1 MTKKKVT
8 APLTYNPG
16 KGRPKEHLAYLNYQ
30 EMQAL
35 QRLNGEGPYKGPKGI
50 PSFVLGGATTSGTAA
65 NRAMSSAAQSNR
77 ASASKPSGSSSVSR
91 ISGGTAGSNAA
102 RASSS
107 GRPSGSG
114 FSGIGSGGGGGRDS
128 GQAANRPS
136 SSPSRPS
143 DSGGGGGRDS
153 GQAANR
159 PTSSSVSRISG
170 GVAGSNRDSN
180 VIRQAQLSN
189 TRSAE
194 KTPALRSDTQR
205 TVNVGPMGT
214 PVNVRPGGAP
224 IRPSAPR
231 PPVSTPMS
239 TQGPSFG
246 SPLDARIANR
256 FAINDFKLQSGAL
269 GPEGVPSVSQIAS
282 ENARR
287 LNAARMAQQY
297 SQYRSPPGVP
307 PAAPQGVFGPR
318 AGAGTG
324 YLRTVEAP
332 GMITTGMPSA
342 LSEMPRPRVNAEATL
357 RAYEEEKRIS
367 NAKQITDRIPASKL
381 YSGDRVPAEPR
392 LSAGRSAVV
401 PSYPVG
407 PSTRP
412 FVVTDPRVSL
422 SPGTYAGA
430 PMDKPRLTVGRSAVV
445 PTYPTTAPRP
455 DPSLLR
461 AYQGGFGPE
470 LMGAAG
476 SEIERNL
483 LARDPSRLAAYKG
496 GFGPELMGAAGSELE
511 RDLLTEYERNLQKA
525 GVPSLGRTR
534 GIPTPEE
541 RILEIE
547 DVPLPFSDA
556 GVRKSV
562 PGFVAMG
569 GIETADGRKLFTDPF
584 ADRVIGSATGPM
596 GSVVTTVPGGT
607 VAFKSAGEIA
617 PPPAISRGIEDLN
630 DGVPVEAIQF
640 SQVDPETGRPRASSP
655 EAVNDLR
662 RRGAGTYTA
671 SYDIPAEEAVRRVGT
686 PGTTLPKDPFNVDW
700 GGFRSDIQGQI
711 MEGYKRLS
719 GKELSGEG
727 ENTSAGAPGDETPAY
742 DTADADRGAAIY
754 PRPVDEETQKI
765 MKQQAL
771 INKIGTRVIKSRNP
785 FAQAGDALLKLFT
798 GKNMAQ
804 QTESLKRQYLQSSPE
819 QQADLERRYPNLT
832 RFAADVGL
840 TPQLDMS
847 NYTQWADRAGLRAP
861 PTREGGPSAA
871 ASSGIGSL
879 GGGEGGG
886 QTTPPGTPP
895 STPTTPSTPSGRRP
909 DIYYMWDLGVN
920 IPSPGDPNYTLY
932 QKYLVET
939 LAAQQAAGY
948 V

>member
-430 PMDKPRLTVGRSAVV
+430 PMDKPRLTVGRSAINPMNSPV
-445 PTYPTTAPRP
+445 
-455 DPSLLR
+455 LLR
-461 AYQGGFGPE
+461 SYE
-470 LMGAAG
+470 
-476 SEIERNL
+476 
-483 LARDPSRLAAYKG
+483 G

-525 GVPSLGRTR
+525 GVPSLGKTR
-534 GIPTPEE
+534 GLGTSEK
-541 RILEIE
+541 ILEVE
-547 DVPLPFSDA
+547 DYFTVPPRDPADVSEEM
-556 GVRKSV
+556 V
-562 PGFVAMG
+562 PGFGIDVNNIPRVQVTFDPATNRPRPSSGYSGYGTFNVPDIVSPVIEGAPTG
-569 GIETADGRKLFTDPF
+569 GKIFRDKVPGYDISGEPYN
-584 ADRVIGSATGPM
+584 P
-596 GSVVTTVPGGT
+596 SVVVGANGNT
-607 VAFKSAGEIA
+607 VAYKMTDAIA
-617 PPPAISRGIEDLN
+617 SPPDPRSGVRALDAI
-630 DGVPVEAIQF
+630 
-640 SQVDPETGRPRASSP
+640 
-655 EAVNDLR
+655 NDLR
-662 RRGAGTYTA
+662 RTGAGTYTD
-671 SYDIPAEEAVRRVGT
+671 SYDVPEERPGGWNPAKIA
-686 PGTTLPKDPFNVDW
+686 
-700 GGFRSDIQGQI
+700 
-711 MEGYKRLS
+711 GYEVYNPADYEDSLAIKVPRWKQS
-719 GKELSGEG
+719 PAYSFIGDS
-727 ENTSAGAPGDETPAY
+727 TSTGMPGDETPADDY
-742 DTADADRGAAIY
+742 TDDGISPSQEPAAPSQDIAIT
-754 PRPVDEETQKI
+754 EEAEAEQEKNRKKAEAARRVAQGSLNLVAPGLGTLAGQGFKFLNASTQKLVDAY
-765 MKQQAL
+765 Q
-771 INKIGTRVIKSRNP
+771 S
-785 FAQAGDALLKLFT
+785 AG
-798 GKNMAQ
+798 M
-804 QTESLKRQYLQSSPE
+804 TERKAME
-819 QQADLERRYPNLT
+819 EKYPNLI
-832 RFAADVGL
+832 AHGKSMGL
-840 TPQLDMS
+840 QTYYGMDKY
-847 NYTQWADRAGLRAP
+847 NQWADRAGLRGP
-861 PTREGGPSAA
+861 PTREGGPSGG

-886 QTTPPGTPP
+886 QTTPPETPP
-895 STPTTPSTPSGRRP
+895 STPSTPSGARP
-909 DIYYMWDLGVN
+909 EIYYMWDLGIN

>member
-1 MTKKKVT
+1 MKKKKPTKKVT
-8 APLTYNPG
+8 APVTYNPG
-16 KGRPKEHLAYLNYQ
+16 EGRPKEYLAYLNYQ

-205 TVNVGPMGT
+205 TINVGPMGT

-430 PMDKPRLTVGRSAVV
+430 PIDKPRLTVGRSAINPMNSPV
-445 PTYPTTAPRP
+445 
-455 DPSLLR
+455 LLR
-461 AYQGGFGPE
+461 SYE
-470 LMGAAG
+470 
-476 SEIERNL
+476 
-483 LARDPSRLAAYKG
+483 G

-511 RDLLTEYERNLQKA
+511 RNLLADDERARRDFLGEYERNLQRLRS
-525 GVPSLGRTR
+525 PSVSRTR
-534 GIPTPEE
+534 GLPEPEE
-541 RILEIE
+541 RILESGYSGYGTFNVPDIVSPVIE
-547 DVPLPFSDA
+547 GAPTGGKIFRDRVPGYDISGEPYNPSIVVGANGNTVAYKMTDA
-556 GVRKSV
+556 IASPPDPRSGVR
-562 PGFVAMG
+562 AL
-569 GIETADGRKLFTDPF
+569 D
-584 ADRVIGSATGPM
+584 
-596 GSVVTTVPGGT
+596 
-607 VAFKSAGEIA
+607 
-617 PPPAISRGIEDLN
+617 AI
-630 DGVPVEAIQF
+630 
-640 SQVDPETGRPRASSP
+640 
-655 EAVNDLR
+655 NDLR
-662 RRGAGTYTA
+662 RTGAGTYTD
-671 SYDIPAEEAVRRVGT
+671 SYDVPEERPGGWNPAKIAGYEVYNPADYEDSLAIKVPSWKQSPAYSFIGDST
-686 PGTTLPKDPFNVDW
+686 STGMPG
-700 GGFRSDIQGQI
+700 S
-711 MEGYKRLS
+711 
-719 GKELSGEG
+719 
-727 ENTSAGAPGDETPAY
+727 ETPADDSV
-742 DTADADRGAAIY
+742 DTSDEAATS
-754 PRPVDEETQKI
+754 PRPVDESELATPDKPGEELTQEQEQKLKETLKRGGLGIRIGAGVVGAAGVPLAGLAGGYLSRQYQKSKI
-765 MKQQAL
+765 EQIKQYAAMTDAQKLAAE
-771 INKIGTRVIKSRNP
+771 KRNP
-785 FAQAGDALLKLFT
+785 ELVGWAHRLGIDSVNDYDF
-798 GKNMAQ
+798 
-804 QTESLKRQYLQSSPE
+804 YQS
-819 QQADLERRYPNLT
+819 
-832 RFAADVGL
+832 
-840 TPQLDMS
+840 
-847 NYTQWADRAGLRAP
+847 WADRAGLRGP
-861 PTREGGPSAA
+861 PTREGGPSGG

-886 QTTPPGTPP
+886 QTTPPETPP
-895 STPTTPSTPSGRRP
+895 STPSTPSGARP
-909 DIYYMWDLGVN
+909 EIYYMWDLGIN